1 MYFSFAVVVGR
12 MEWERRETHYI
23 PLKTQSTL
31 ILARATG
38 HRETNERSLAGEI
51 SLLGPPL

>member
-1 MYFSFAVVVGR
+1 MYFSFAVVGR